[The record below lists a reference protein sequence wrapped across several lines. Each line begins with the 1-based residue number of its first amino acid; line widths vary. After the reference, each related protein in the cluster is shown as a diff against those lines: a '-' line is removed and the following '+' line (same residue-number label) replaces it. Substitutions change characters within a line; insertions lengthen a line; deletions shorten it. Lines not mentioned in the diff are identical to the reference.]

1 MTLRS
6 WISSCP
12 VLSQEPTEDM
22 VRIEPCLPES
32 WAITAIPRR
41 FGTPCRLPR
50 IGGLIIVSLKMIF
63 PELTPIPPASIM
75 SFGTDRRVRWKV
87 PASEAEIFE

>member
-6 WISSCP
+6 WISSCQ
-12 VLSQEPTEDM
+12 VLLPEPTEAM
-22 VRIEPCLPES
+22 VRTELYLPAL
-32 WAITAIPRR
+32 WAITAIPKR
-41 FGTPCRLPR
+41 FGMLCRLPR
-50 IGGLIIVSLKMIF
+50 IGGLTIVSLKMIF

>member
-6 WISSCP
+6 WISNCP
-12 VLSQEPTEDM
+12 DPLPEPTEGM
-22 VRIEPCLPES
+22 VRTELCLPAL

-41 FGTPCRLPR
+41 FGMLCRLPR

-63 PELTPIPPASIM
+63 PELTPILPAFITF
-75 SFGTDRRVRWKV
+75 FGTDRRVRWKA
-87 PASEAEIFE
+87 PASEAEIFV